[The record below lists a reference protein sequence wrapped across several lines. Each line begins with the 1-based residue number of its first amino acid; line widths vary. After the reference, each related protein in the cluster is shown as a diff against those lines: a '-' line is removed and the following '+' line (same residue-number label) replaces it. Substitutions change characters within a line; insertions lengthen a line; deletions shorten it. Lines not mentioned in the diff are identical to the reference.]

1 MQDSPASLPQSLSA
15 ADLVSRAADFAIEAQ
30 QPLRTLCSDRPRDY
44 FLKVESIQ
52 EIDRED
58 EALISWA
65 KGHNRFL
72 SAIEVSSYLATP
84 GLEDVGNK
92 EHNVWKVE
100 TSSGAFMIRRTKG
113 GIYGL
118 PERSPFQYL
127 QRMADVS
134 VQIPDAEINFLGVS
148 QSPLGAGA
156 IWTIQPYIEG
166 GHPSD
171 DELAE
176 WLSNQGWVQ
185 MDDRRHR
192 YYQRGPVKIHDL
204 HIGNCIKTPNG
215 HIIPVDVFF
224 EGLE

>member
-1 MQDSPASLPQSLSA
+1 MQISPATRPKSLSA
-15 ADLVSRAADFAIEAQ
+15 ADLVSRAADFAIEAK
-30 QPLRTLCSDRPRDY
+30 QPLRALCRDRPRDY
-44 FLKVESIQ
+44 FLKVESIR
-52 EIDRED
+52 EIDSED

-65 KGHNRFL
+65 TSSNRIISAVEVQSFL
-72 SAIEVSSYLATP
+72 DTP
-84 GLEDVGNK
+84 GIEDVGNK

-100 TSSGAFMIRRTKG
+100 TASGAFMIRRTKG

-134 VQIPDAEINFLGVS
+134 TQIPDAEIKFLCVS
-148 QSPLGAGA
+148 KSTLGAGA
-156 IWTIQPYIEG
+156 IWTVQPYIEG

-171 DELAE
+171 EELAA
-176 WLSNQGWVQ
+176 WLKIQGWSQ
-185 MDDRRHR
+185 KDDRTHR
-192 YYQRGPVKIHDL
+192 YYQRDSVKIHDL
-204 HIGNCIKTPNG
+204 HIGNCIKTPSG

>member
-1 MQDSPASLPQSLSA
+1 M
-15 ADLVSRAADFAIEAQ
+15 
-30 QPLRTLCSDRPRDY
+30 
-44 FLKVESIQ
+44 KVESIH

-58 EALISWA
+58 DALIAWA
-65 KGHNRFL
+65 KTCNRFL
-72 SAIEVSSYLATP
+72 FAEEVQSFLNTP
-84 GLEDVGNK
+84 EIEDVGNK

-134 VQIPDAEINFLGVS
+134 VQIPDAEIKFLGVS
-148 QSPLGAGA
+148 QSSFGAGA
-156 IWTIQPYIEG
+156 IWTVQPYIEG

-171 DELAE
+171 EELAA
-176 WLSNQGWVQ
+176 WLNNQGWIQ
-185 MDDRRHR
+185 KDDRTHR
-192 YYQRGPVKIHDL
+192 YYQRDAVKIHDL
-204 HIGNCIKTPNG
+204 HIGNCIKTPSG